1 MSVKNNLYAL
11 LLSFLMVPLFAI
23 SNNSESD
30 QYQIKTFVGDEIKQY
45 LPFIYTLCLT
55 EYRGNPYL
63 YEESSP
69 GEYYD
74 FLSWYLTSKDGAL
87 AIVFN
92 GSEPVGFITG
102 TSLIDF
108 EAHFSGVTAL
118 FENAGMNAADYYYFG
133 EVIVQKEHRGHF
145 LSKRLF
151 ASLEEYGYSRGYT
164 KGCFV
169 CESHESHP
177 SKPKDYREFAGLC
190 LRLGYQ
196 KSPVVM
202 QFTWNT
208 IQPEGP
214 SIMQEHVLNYWVK
227 DLPAA

>member
-1 MSVKNNLYAL
+1 MKNNIYFF
-11 LLSFLMVPLFAI
+11 LLSFFVFPLCVADT
-23 SNNSESD
+23 SPLD
-30 QYQIKTFVGDEIKQY
+30 HYHLKLFVGNEIRQY
-45 LPFIYTLCLT
+45 LPFVHELCLA
-55 EYRGNPYL
+55 EYRGYPYL
-63 YEESSP
+63 YEEALP

-92 GSEPVGFITG
+92 DSEPVGFITG

-108 EAHFSGVTAL
+108 EEHFTGVTEL
-118 FENAGMNAADYYYFG
+118 FHNSEMNAADYYYFG
-133 EVIVQKEHRGHF
+133 EVIVQKQHRGHF

-151 ASLEEYGYSRGYT
+151 AMIEQYGRDLGYT

-169 CESHESHP
+169 TESHEYHP
-177 SKPKDYREFAGLC
+177 SKPKDYREFSGLC

-196 KSPVVM
+196 TSPVIM
-202 QFTWNT
+202 HFSWMS

-214 SIMQEHVLNYWVK
+214 SKMQDHELKYWVK
-227 DLPAA
+227 DL